1 MEFDDLLAA
10 LRPEKEVTEPE
21 DNNDSNP
28 VLGFAKMVGK
38 TIGRAAVDGANG
50 INQAVVLH
58 QKAAEIREQRYQ
70 YAVKRFYHEKLKG
83 FVEA

>member
-10 LRPEKEVTEPE
+10 LRPRGEATEPE
-21 DNNDSNP
+21 ENNDPNP

-38 TIGRAAVDGANG
+38 TIGRAATDGMNG
-50 INQAVVLH
+50 INQVVVLH
-58 QKAAEIREQRYQ
+58 QKASEIREQRYQ
-70 YAVKRFYHEKLKG
+70 YAVKRFYHEKLRD